1 MDSEQGILDLTYQM
15 TMAATAYESK
25 RLLERDTTI
34 ALVQG
39 FIGQLKDGGIIYVH
53 KKIKN

>member
-25 RLLERDTTI
+25 RLLERDTAITW
-34 ALVQG
+34 VQG
-39 FIGQLKDGGIIYVH
+39 LTGQLKGW
-53 KKIKN
+53 